1 MQLTLPRWCSQMETG
16 VEQAAVTK
24 VEQQMLIEHKMWCS
38 DLYIPPFAK
47 GKHRRIKE
55 EEKVSASNKNKDFEI
70 YVY

>member
-1 MQLTLPRWCSQMETG
+1 MSFITWQKHPPSLPQ
-16 VEQAAVTK
+16 EQAAVTK

-55 EEKVSASNKNKDFEI
+55 EEKVSAANNNKDFEI

>member
-1 MQLTLPRWCSQMETG
+1 MSFITWQKHPPSLP
-16 VEQAAVTK
+16 QAAVTK

-55 EEKVSASNKNKDFEI
+55 EEKVSASNNNKDFEI